1 MVLNSTHYFSI
12 ALAGLAIVTIIYFRP
27 GNTLTLP
34 KKSIIDL
41 ETRYVLSP
49 TWKPKPKQLIVNI
62 EIESYQ
68 NTQAL
73 SIDFDEHILLEDQ
86 LNHLYDVKKW
96 EILSE
101 NTHRTRA
108 KIWFKL
114 KPTANQVVLRLFGLK
129 NYEFNWNLDLAHAQ

>member
-1 MVLNSTHYFSI
+1 MLNSTHYFSI